1 MSHDHG
7 GGTSTVPDTLPRIA
21 LVGAPN
27 AGKTSIF
34 NGLAGVHA
42 KTGNYPG
49 VTVSRS
55 VGTLQ
60 ADGARTMVEDLP
72 GTYGLDAISP
82 DEQIVADVLSGRARD
97 IGQPDAVI
105 AVVDATTLK
114 RSLRFLAQLLAMRR
128 PVCVAVTLT
137 DELAGRGGH
146 IDLAGLGRALGVPVT
161 RVVGNR
167 GIGIPEL
174 RQRVVEWRSWPTPP
188 IDPPTDPDELT
199 AWVES
204 ILTACDY
211 RPPGQHDATKR
222 LDAVLLHPVFGSLVF
237 LAVMFCFFQVI
248 FTVAAP
254 MQDGIGAFF
263 GWLGGVVDETVHIG
277 WLHGL
282 LGNAIIG
289 GVGNVLVFIPQILL
303 MFLLISLLEGVGY
316 MSRAAFLMDRLMAK
330 AGLEGRAFVAL
341 LSSLACAVP
350 GIMSTRTLPSAKDRI
365 ATMMAAPLM
374 TCSARLPVYILLT
387 GLLVAPGTRVG
398 PFGAQG
404 VVMFGMYLLG
414 AVTAMTAAWVFKRL
428 GSRHGPVMP
437 FYMEMP
443 PYRIPTLR
451 SVLLSMWESSR
462 MFLRKCG
469 TIILTTTALLWILL
483 NLPQPNGAQ
492 LAAAHVDT
500 GNPAAVSAYVI
511 DHSVAARIGR
521 AAEPVFEP
529 LGFDWRVNVGVIA
542 SLSAR
547 ESFVSTLGQVAAA
560 QDPENPHDALT
571 SMTYADGPR
580 RGEHVFTPATIAALL
595 IFFAYALQC
604 MSTVSALRRETGG
617 WRWPLTAFGYL
628 FVLAW
633 SMSFLAHTL
642 VTAIQ
647 SGAG

>member
-1 MSHDHG
+1 MAHHHG
-7 GGTSTVPDTLPRIA
+7 TSVSTVPDTLPRIA

-34 NGLAGVHA
+34 NGLTGVHA

-55 VGTLQ
+55 VGTFQ
-60 ADGARTMVEDLP
+60 VGQTRTVVEDLP

-82 DEQIVADVLSGRARD
+82 DEKIVSDVLGGQAKD

-105 AVVDATTLK
+105 AVVDATTLQ
-114 RSLRFLAQLLAMRR
+114 RSLRLLAQLLAMHR

-137 DELAGRGGH
+137 DELTSRGGH
-146 IDLAGLGRALGVPVT
+146 IDIDALGRALGVPAV

-174 RQRVVEWRSWPTPP
+174 RQRALDWRSWPTPP
-188 IDPPTDPDELT
+188 IDPPTEPDELS
-199 AWVES
+199 AWVDS
-204 ILTACDY
+204 ILASSDY
-211 RPPGQHDATKR
+211 RPPGQHGMTRR
-222 LDAVLLHPVFGSLVF
+222 LDAVLLHPVFGTVLF
-237 LAVMFCFFQVI
+237 LAIMFCFFQVI
-248 FTVAAP
+248 FTLAALL
-254 MQDGIGAFF
+254 QDGISAFF
-263 GWLGGVVDETVHIG
+263 GWLGGLVDDNVHIG

-282 LGNAIIG
+282 LGNALIG

-316 MSRAAFLMDRLMAK
+316 MSRAAFLMDRLMAR

-387 GLLVAPGTRVG
+387 GLLIPRDAHAG

-404 VVMFGMYLLG
+404 LVMFGLYLLG
-414 AVTAMTAAWVFKRL
+414 AVSAMIAAWVFKRL
-428 GSRHGPVMP
+428 TTRHSPLMP

-443 PYRIPTLR
+443 PYRIPTAR
-451 SVLLSMWESSR
+451 SVLLTMWESSR
-462 MFLRKCG
+462 TFLRKCG
-469 TIILTTTALLWILL
+469 TIILATTAVLWVLL
-483 NLPQPNGAQ
+483 NVPQPSTAE

-500 GNPAAVSAYVI
+500 GDSTAVSAYVI
-511 DHSVAARIGR
+511 DHSVAAKIGHGV
-521 AAEPVFEP
+521 EPVFAP
-529 LGFDWRVNVGVIA
+529 LGFDWRVDVGVIA

-560 QDPENPHDALT
+560 QDPDDPSNALAT
-571 SMTYADGPR
+571 MTYTDGPHK
-580 RGEHVFTPATIAALL
+580 GQLVFSAATITALL
-595 IFFAYALQC
+595 LFFAYALQC
-604 MSTVSALRRETGG
+604 MSTVSAMRRETGG
-617 WRWPLTAFGYL
+617 WKWPGIAFSYL

-633 SMSFLAHTL
+633 VIAFLGHTV
-642 VTAIQ
+642 VTAVT
-647 SGAG
+647 GAT